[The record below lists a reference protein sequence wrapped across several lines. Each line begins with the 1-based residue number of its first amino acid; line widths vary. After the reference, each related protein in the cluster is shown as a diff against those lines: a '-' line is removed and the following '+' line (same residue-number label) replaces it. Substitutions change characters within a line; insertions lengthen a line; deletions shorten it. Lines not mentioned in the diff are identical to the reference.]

1 MTRKAPTPSAL
12 ELALTDYRAAIDAA
26 DKAGERVTRTGDLY
40 RLTLAESFADGADA
54 LSSAQWKRFRD
65 AYRAEFESATN
76 WGSHAVESS
85 RCATV
90 VKALGLARTRAW
102 VEGQIANPK
111 RVAAEQAAEQAG
123 QAYEAAVTEK
133 RGSARLKAA
142 WLKATEAALAGEPHL
157 PRKSI
162 QTLAKELKSADKGKD
177 VGPGSRTNSADKG
190 KADTTQADDA
200 PKAGSKSAQ
209 EVLADILTM
218 SERLSRLI
226 DAGEIVAPAMIQQV
240 GKTLGK
246 VARVN
251 EQNKEDRAKR
261 QADAAIKA

>member
-1 MTRKAPTPSAL
+1 MTRKATPPAPSAL

-26 DKAGERVTRTGDLY
+26 DKAGERVTRTGDMY

-54 LSSAQWKRFRD
+54 LSSAQWKKFRD
-65 AYRAEFESATN
+65 AYRAEFQSASN

-123 QAYEAAVTEK
+123 QAYEVAVTAK
-133 RGSARLKAA
+133 RGSVRLKAA
-142 WLKATEAALAGEPHL
+142 WLKATEAALAVEPHL

-162 QTLAKELKSADKGKD
+162 QTLAKELKSADKGAD
-177 VGPGSRTNSADKG
+177 VGPGSESNSNNKG
-190 KADTTQADDA
+190 KADAATPPTRTDKNSRRMAAGIGAELERLIAMVAAGDPIA
-200 PKAGSKSAQ
+200 PKTIAVLGTAFARLTKENKAALIRKAKTDA
-209 EVLADILTM
+209 EV
-218 SERLSRLI
+218 
-226 DAGEIVAPAMIQQV
+226 
-240 GKTLGK
+240 
-246 VARVN
+246 
-251 EQNKEDRAKR
+251 
-261 QADAAIKA
+261 AIKA